1 MGTSINC
8 LFSRLL
14 RHRFFAP
21 APKVGALGE
30 IGIPYILYIT
40 TVLVRQPGQSS
51 RILYTLRLLALIAM
65 DGMYAGFALL
75 HGQGLFPTTLLHF
88 RPPWRSC
95 NLVEQ
100 CRSNCR
106 GAKACREKIRI
117 N

>member
-1 MGTSINC
+1 MGASINC

-51 RILYTLRLLALIAM
+51 RILYTLRFSARCFLALKKKSELIEVHLGFQQTIHTSALIVAHL
-65 DGMYAGFALL
+65 DPFSSAGILVINMKTS
-75 HGQGLFPTTLLHF
+75 HRTTIQ
-88 RPPWRSC
+88 
-95 NLVEQ
+95 V
-100 CRSNCR
+100 
-106 GAKACREKIRI
+106 
-117 N
+117 